1 MELCVTLPEMNRQRT
16 LDRLRASED
25 ELRAMGV
32 LSLSMFGSVARGEA
46 SAKSDVD
53 LAARLDHARKLDLLD
68 FAVINERLSNMLGL
82 KVDLVS
88 EPTRRAQFQ
97 AAIDRDRVHVF

>member
-1 MELCVTLPEMNRQRT
+1 MMLFMDRQT
-16 LDRLRASED
+16 ALDRLKANEA

-32 LSLSMFGSVARGEA
+32 LRLSLFGSVARGDA
-46 SAKSDVD
+46 TAGSDVD
-53 LAARLDHARKLDLLD
+53 LAAELDHARKLDLFD
-68 FAVINERLSNMLGL
+68 FAVINERLSDVLGL

-88 EPTRRAQFQ
+88 EPARRARFQ